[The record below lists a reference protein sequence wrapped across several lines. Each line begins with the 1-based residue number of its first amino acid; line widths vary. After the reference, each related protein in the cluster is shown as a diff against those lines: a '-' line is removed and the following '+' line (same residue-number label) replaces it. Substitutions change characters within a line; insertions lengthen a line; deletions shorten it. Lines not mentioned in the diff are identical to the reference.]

1 MRLILSGAAILAAS
15 FVFGF
20 VQPISAQSIRALGGP
35 AEAPPA
41 GFQGQQYVDSRGCVF
56 MRAGLGGQ
64 ISWVARIGRDRRP
77 ICNDVPMA
85 QAAARLAAPESA
97 SQTMPQAMTME
108 QQGSNAVGAPIET
121 VASNMQA
128 KNQLGLQAPT
138 IVPGYAAAAAPILAP
153 ILAPQPVAAAPTYV
167 AKPVAGNASCPAS
180 APVLERMDIQSG
192 GTVLVCTRGDGGA
205 MGWVSP
211 ASPVGGGTIQN
222 IPGQQVGYT
231 GSSVGY
237 SGSSNAHLRQNALA
251 QYAAPTAGYVQTE
264 IAGTQII
271 AAPIEKTNY
280 VAAWKDD
287 RLNPLRGQGT
297 AEGWAMQAQIWTQK
311 SPAKLV
317 AKQPVE
323 TAAPQLRVMQSSMSA
338 ADAGGAR
345 YVQVGTFA
353 NAQNVANVSGALA
366 AMGLPVTKS
375 AMTKAGRDLVVV
387 LAGPFENGQAA
398 QQALGMAHQAGFG
411 DAFLR

>member
-1 MRLILSGAAILAAS
+1 MRLILSGAAILAAG
-15 FVFGF
+15 FVFVF

-56 MRAGLGGQ
+56 MRAGLSGQ
-64 ISWVARIGRDRRP
+64 VTWVPRIGRDRRP

-97 SQTMPQAMTME
+97 SQTMPQAME
-108 QQGSNAVGAPIET
+108 LAGSNAVGAPIDT

-138 IVPGYAAAAAPILAP
+138 IVPGYTAAAAP
-153 ILAPQPVAAAPTYV
+153 ILAPQPVAAAPTYA
-167 AKPVAGNASCPAS
+167 AKPVAGNASCPAT
-180 APVLERMDIQSG
+180 APVLERMDLQSG

-211 ASPVGGGTIQN
+211 ASPAVGGAIQN
-222 IPGQQVGYT
+222 IAGQQVGYA
-231 GSSVGY
+231 
-237 SGSSNAHLRQNALA
+237 GSSNAHLRQNALA

-264 IAGTQII
+264 IAGAQII
-271 AAPIEKTNY
+271 APPIEKTNY

-297 AEGWAMQAQIWTQK
+297 PEGWAMQAQIWTQK
-311 SPAKLV
+311 SPMKLV
-317 AKQPVE
+317 SKQP
-323 TAAPQLRVMQSSMSA
+323 AAPANDTMRVMQSSMSA
-338 ADAGGAR
+338 PDAGGAR

-353 NAQNVANVSGALA
+353 NAQNVANASGALA

>member
-1 MRLILSGAAILAAS
+1 MRLILSGAAILAAG
-15 FVFGF
+15 FVFVF

-64 ISWVARIGRDRRP
+64 VTWVARIGRDRRP
-77 ICNDVPMA
+77 ICNDVPMDEA
-85 QAAARLAAPESA
+85 KARLAAPEPV
-97 SQTMPQAMTME
+97 SQATPQTMTME
-108 QQGSNAVGAPIET
+108 QQAGSSAVGAPIET

-128 KNQLGLQAPT
+128 RNQLGLQAPT
-138 IVPGYAAAAAPILAP
+138 IVPGYAAAAPILA
-153 ILAPQPVAAAPTYV
+153 AQPVATVPTY
-167 AKPVAGNASCPAS
+167 AATPVAGTASCPAT
-180 APVLERMDIQSG
+180 APVLERMNIQSG

-211 ASPVGGGTIQN
+211 ASLAGGGAIQN
-222 IPGQQVGYT
+222 VAGQQVGYA
-231 GSSVGY
+231 
-237 SGSSNAHLRQNALA
+237 GSSNAHLRQNASA
-251 QYAAPTAGYVQTE
+251 QYAAPTARYVQTV

-271 AAPIEKTNY
+271 APPIEKTHY

-311 SPAKLV
+311 SPMKLV
-317 AKQPVE
+317 SKQP
-323 TAAPQLRVMQSSMSA
+323 AAPANDTMRVMQSSMSSG
-338 ADAGGAR
+338 DAGDAR

-398 QQALGMAHQAGFG
+398 QQALGMAQQAGFG